1 MDALV
6 VGILVALLV
15 VVLLLLVVLVL
26 MVIHPV
32 VVVLPMLVVQVV
44 VVVIVVAA
52 MVVVAA
58 LVVKVVLL
66 MMQVVVVMLSFVVVM
81 NQVML
86 LVVQAVVEMLD
97 VVMVLLVAVE
107 VMAVVLLLLM
117 RGELVLKSEG
127 LVAMR
132 CRPGVMQ
139 GLLVVTNGVLMV
151 WNDKPKL
158 DRLGH
163 GRILLVMWG
172 NASPRKSQTHRLIVC
187 PCQMYNLED
196 VWLGQ
201 TLLCYTL
208 RSLKT
213 SRFVKSWVVS

>member
-52 MVVVAA
+52 MVIVAV

-66 MMQVVVVMLSFVVVM
+66 MMQVVV
-81 NQVML
+81 
-86 LVVQAVVEMLD
+86 EMLD
-97 VVMVLLVAVE
+97 VVLVLLVAVE

-127 LVAMR
+127 LVVMR

-172 NASPRKSQTHRLIVC
+172 NASTRKSQTDRLIVC

-201 TLLCYTL
+201 TLLCYTP
-208 RSLKT
+208 RPLKT

>member
-1 MDALV
+1 
-6 VGILVALLV
+6 VALLV

-52 MVVVAA
+52 MVIVAV

-66 MMQVVVVMLSFVVVM
+66 MMQVVV
-81 NQVML
+81 
-86 LVVQAVVEMLD
+86 EMLD
-97 VVMVLLVAVE
+97 VVLVLLVAVE

-163 GRILLVMWG
+163 RRILLVMWG
-172 NASPRKSQTHRLIVC
+172 NASTRKSQTDRLIVC

-208 RSLKT
+208 RPLKT
-213 SRFVKSWVVS
+213 CRFVKSWVVS